1 MSKAFKKFD
10 LTGKTAFVT
19 GGGTGLGYCMARG
32 LALSGAKVM
41 IAARREDVLK
51 DAAARL
57 TEEAEGNEVLYTPI
71 DLKDNV
77 ALGKTAQDVVAQLG
91 GVDIFVGNAGG
102 EGKAM
107 VWEDQEDVLAN
118 LIQVNFAANVTL
130 VKHFVPHMKEKQWGR
145 VIFSSSE
152 SSIRGVAGGQSMY
165 GASKGALNSYTK
177 MAAMELGH
185 DGITVNSLIIGF
197 FLTDMMKTNV
207 IERMDQLK
215 GPGAGAAM
223 AKDFASNTALGR
235 LGDPAEIEGL
245 VQLLASDAG
254 SFITGSE
261 VLIDGGTSIMMRPKP
276 VQ

>member
-1 MSKAFKKFD
+1 MNKAFKKFD

-19 GGGTGLGYCMARG
+19 GGGTGLGYYMARG

-57 TEEAEGNEVLYTPI
+57 TEEAEGNAVLYTPI
-71 DLKDNV
+71 DLRDN
-77 ALGKTAQDVVAQLG
+77 ASIGKTARETAEQLG
-91 GVDIFVGNAGG
+91 GIDIFVGNAGG
-102 EGKAM
+102 EGKGM
-107 VWEDQEDVLAN
+107 VYEDQEENLAN
-118 LIQVNFAANVTL
+118 LMQVNFAANVTL
-130 VKHFVPHMKEKQWGR
+130 VRHFVLHMREKKWGR
-145 VIFSSSE
+145 IIFSSSE

-185 DGITVNSLIIGF
+185 EGITVNSLIIGF

-207 IERMDQLK
+207 IERMDKLK

-223 AKDFASNTALGR
+223 AKDFASNTAVGR
-235 LGDPAEIEGL
+235 LGDPSEIEGL

-276 VQ
+276 LP

>member
-1 MSKAFKKFD
+1 MNEAFKKFD

-32 LALSGAKVM
+32 LVLSGAKVV
-41 IAARREDVLK
+41 IAARRESVLQEAVAK
-51 DAAARL
+51 LA
-57 TEEAEGNEVLYTPI
+57 EETGKTVGYKTI
-71 DLKDNV
+71 DLRDN
-77 ALGKTAQDVVAQLG
+77 ASIGKTADQVVEELG

-107 VWEDQEDVLAN
+107 VDEDQADIVAN
-118 LIQVNFAANVTL
+118 LMQVNFAANVTL
-130 VKHFVPHMKEKQWGR
+130 VKHFAPQMKQKKWGR
-145 VIFSSSE
+145 ILFSSSE
-152 SSIRGVAGGQSMY
+152 SSIRGVAGGQSIY
-165 GASKGALNSYTK
+165 GASKGALNSYTR

-197 FLTDMMKTNV
+197 FLTEMMQTNV
-207 IERMDQLK
+207 IDRFDKLK

-245 VQLLASDAG
+245 VQLLASNAG

-276 VQ
+276 IQ